1 MNIFEN
7 IKTAVNEAID
17 AESKKYNPMFE
28 DLVKIVRCKNCK
40 YFTVNDKFPQYG
52 HCERFVTSI
61 RESAYCSYGA
71 KKENEKNE
79 I

>member
-1 MNIFEN
+1 MNIFEH

-40 YFTVNDKFPQYG
+40 YFKPIDEYHG
-52 HCERFVTSI
+52 RCELLIVDMNNCD
-61 RESAYCSYGA
+61 YCSYGA
-71 KKENEKNE
+71 KKED
-79 I
+79 

>member
-40 YFTVNDKFPQYG
+40 YFKPRDEYHG
-52 HCERFVTSI
+52 RCELLIVGMNNCD
-61 RESAYCSYGA
+61 YCSYGA
-71 KKENEKNE
+71 TKED
-79 I
+79 